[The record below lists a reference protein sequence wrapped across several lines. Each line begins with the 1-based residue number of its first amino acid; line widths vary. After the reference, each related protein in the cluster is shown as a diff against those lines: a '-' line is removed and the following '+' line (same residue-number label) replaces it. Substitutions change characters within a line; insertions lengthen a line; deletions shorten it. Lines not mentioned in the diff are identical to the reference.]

1 MATVIDSLFI
11 ELGLDTTKFDAA
23 QKKSIEQLR
32 KFDTQSQKAQKNT
45 QAETKKTTE
54 GFDKATQSL
63 VSFGTAFV
71 GISTFTDFVSG
82 MTSTN
87 AALSRNSSL
96 FSMSAHELDAW
107 GGVLKSVGGDAS
119 NFQSSIQNIQSAV
132 ASMNLGGDQRAFQ
145 SALSQLGALNS
156 VDLITGEVDFYKLA
170 DALKAF
176 KEAYGAQSAFSL
188 AQQIGLDKPTFMA
201 LQQGADAV
209 HKLKDASSQHSK
221 VTDENTA
228 AAAKLQSKMGDV
240 ENAFGGVKNKIMDQM
255 YPSLITLASGM
266 ESVIDKT
273 VEWDDALGGLFS
285 KTSAISGTLLALAGV
300 MKVIS
305 IIPGPIGFA
314 AKLASI
320 GLAGAGIGAAVVGG
334 GAGIGAGAL
343 GLNPEFESKE
353 KKYNLPSGMLDFLWQ
368 QESTRGKNMVSPKGA
383 TGHFG
388 FMPDTATAYGMDK
401 KDTFDLNK
409 SSEAA
414 AHMMRDLLDKYNGNM
429 EKALA
434 AYNWGSGNIQQKGM
448 ENMPKETSD
457 YLESWNNYK
466 SQYDASV
473 KESKAVAPKK
483 EKSEIDLTKSLHN
496 FLIEKK
502 WKTAEEIKNDRQNAR
517 LFMDK
522 IKSFNLKKIIDPK
535 GFGSSERN
543 KEYNMLQPMIG
554 SSATAPTNTNTSNKT
569 NIQNNNVTVN
579 TQATDAKGIAR
590 ELPKALDDNAAR
602 MLGMGGSN

>member
-32 KFDTQSQKAQKNT
+32 KFETQSQKAQKNT

-54 GFDKATQSL
+54 GFNKATESL
-63 VSFGTAFV
+63 VAFGTAFV
-71 GISTFTDFVSG
+71 GISAFTSFVG
-82 MTSTN
+82 NMTSTN

-96 FSMSAHELDAW
+96 FNMSAHELDAW

-119 NFQSSIQNIQSAV
+119 NFQSSIQGIQSGLA
-132 ASMNLGGDQRAFQ
+132 NIKLGDTAILTPLAR
-145 SALSQLGALNS
+145 LGALGAIDVNKNTI
-156 VDLITGEVDFYKLA
+156 DIYKLA
-170 DALKAF
+170 DSLKAF
-176 KEAYGAQSAFSL
+176 KKVYGEQTAFSL
-188 AQQIGLDKPTFMA
+188 AQQIGLDKSTFMV

-209 HKLKDASSQHSK
+209 HKLYDASSQNSK

-228 AAAKLQSKMGDV
+228 AAARLQSKMGDV

-255 YPSLITLASGM
+255 YPSLMSLASGI

-273 VEWDDALGGLFS
+273 VEWDEDLGGLFS
-285 KTSAISGTLLALAGV
+285 KTSALSGTLLALAGV

-305 IIPGPIGFA
+305 FIPGPIGFA
-314 AKLASI
+314 AKLASM
-320 GLAGAGIGAAVVGG
+320 GLAAAGIGTAVVGG

-343 GLNPEFESKE
+343 GLDSGFESKE

-388 FMPDTATAYGMDK
+388 FMPDTAAAYGMNRE
-401 KDTFDLNK
+401 DTFDLNK

-414 AHMMRDLLDKYNGNM
+414 AHMIRDLLDQYNGNM
-429 EKALA
+429 EKALT
-434 AYNWGSGNIQQKGM
+434 AYNWGSGNMQQKGM

-473 KESKAVAPKK
+473 KESKTVTPKK
-483 EKSEIDLTKSLHN
+483 ENSEIDLTKSLHN
-496 FLIEKK
+496 FLIKNK
-502 WKTAEEIKNDRQNAR
+502 YRTAEEIKNDRENAR

-522 IKSFNLKKIIDPK
+522 IKSFDLLETIDPK

-543 KEYNMLQPMIG
+543 KEYSMYQPMIG
-554 SSATAPTNTNTSNKT
+554 SNVTAPRNNNTSNST
-569 NIQNNNVTVN
+569 NIQTNNVTVH
-579 TQATDAKGIAR
+579 TQATDAKGIVK
-590 ELPKALDDNAAR
+590 ELPRALEDNSIR
-602 MLGMGGSN
+602 MNGMVGNN